1 VEKGKSNM
9 PRAFLKAC
17 NRALV
22 GFVMGAA
29 FLTATPSISILNVQ
43 GVAHAQNVI
52 RQIEVRGN
60 RRVEP
65 ATIRSYLDFNVG
77 SPYDDA
83 RVNSSLRALF
93 ATGLFA
99 DVSIVPQGATVVVTV
114 VENPIINKVAFEG
127 NSEVDTETLTS
138 EVRLKSRSVYTRSQA
153 LADAQRIVDIY
164 RRQGLFAATV
174 NPQLID
180 LGDGRVNVVF
190 EISEGNATKVKNINF
205 IGNSVFSDSQLR
217 DIITT
222 TQASWFDFFGSSG
235 AYDPERLNLDREL
248 LRQYYLKNGYAD
260 IRVLSAN
267 AELAPDG
274 SGFFLTFT
282 VEEGARYTFGDVR
295 IENVLPE
302 LQPETLEGSIM
313 TLSGSV
319 YNASEIDKTVE
330 KLTLATAE
338 QGFAF
343 ARVRPRA
350 DRDAVARTINLTYII
365 DEGERIYIER
375 INVVGNGRT
384 KDHVIRREIRL
395 VEGDAY
401 NPLMIDR
408 AKDRLKNL
416 GFFKKVDVR
425 QRPGSSRDRVIVDF
439 AVEEQSTGELAFG
452 GGYSTSEGVIGD
464 ISITERNLLGNGQFL
479 RLKLS
484 GSLTRAQI
492 DLSFT
497 EPRFLDK
504 NIAAGFDL
512 FHKEVDLSDQASHKS
527 RTTGANFRIGF
538 PLTENIWLSTH
549 YRIKR
554 DELFDVDDDASLAI
568 QDAEGDQLTSLVGG
582 SVRYDTRNH
591 PNNPT
596 EGLYLTLGTD
606 FAGVGGD
613 VKYVSVETEARAY
626 YPLYKNIVFVGR
638 VTAGHIEGLA
648 GEDVRL
654 LDVFYKGGELVR
666 GFDKAGIGPR
676 DLSADD
682 SALGGTTFWGATA
695 EVRFPLPYLSETVG
709 MSGAVFADAGS
720 LFNVSGR
727 AEELLGST
735 CTSEAC
741 LVDDDTIR
749 ASVGASILW
758 NSPLGPLRIDYAVPI
773 ESESY
778 DEERRFRFGAA
789 TKF

>member
-1 VEKGKSNM
+1 
-9 PRAFLKAC
+9 
-17 NRALV
+17 
-22 GFVMGAA
+22 MGAA

-190 EISEGNATKVKNINF
+190 EISEGNATKVKSINF

-282 VEEGARYTFGDVR
+282 VEEGSRYTFGDVR

>member
-1 VEKGKSNM
+1 M

-190 EISEGNATKVKNINF
+190 EISEGNATKVKSINF

>member
-1 VEKGKSNM
+1 
-9 PRAFLKAC
+9 
-17 NRALV
+17 
-22 GFVMGAA
+22 MGAA

-190 EISEGNATKVKNINF
+190 EISEGNATKVKSINF